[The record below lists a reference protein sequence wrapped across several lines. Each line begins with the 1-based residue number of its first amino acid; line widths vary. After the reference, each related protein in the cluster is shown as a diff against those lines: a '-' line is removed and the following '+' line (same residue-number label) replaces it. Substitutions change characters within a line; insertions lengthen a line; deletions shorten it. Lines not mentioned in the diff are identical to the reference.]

1 MKTLIFKVLY
11 LLKMC
16 AIFVGSVHNF
26 GKSDKYLFP
35 IDALMVLMPNL
46 IKKSWTVS
54 SPLTMPQ
61 NLTPTYGM
69 VLLSQYGVM
78 THFVGREVNAPRD
91 YFQVTL
97 YICPHSLRR
106 LI

>member
-1 MKTLIFKVLY
+1 MQPFLTNP
-11 LLKMC
+11 C
-16 AIFVGSVHNF
+16 EH
-26 GKSDKYLFP
+26 
-35 IDALMVLMPNL
+35 
-46 IKKSWTVS
+46 
-54 SPLTMPQ
+54 PLTMPQ
-61 NLTPTYGM
+61 NLTPTYGI
-69 VLLSQYGVM
+69 VLLSQNGVM